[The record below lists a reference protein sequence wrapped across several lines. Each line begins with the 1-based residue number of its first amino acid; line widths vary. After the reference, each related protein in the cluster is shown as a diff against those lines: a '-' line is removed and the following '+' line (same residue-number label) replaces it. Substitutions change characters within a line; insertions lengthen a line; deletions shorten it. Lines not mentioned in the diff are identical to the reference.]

1 VARPHGLAGEVSVQ
15 IATAFPQRF
24 QPGARFLWRR
34 NDETRALILAGAR
47 PHGRR
52 WLLRFEG
59 VGDPEAARALA
70 GGELCVPG
78 EEAFPAPEGFYY
90 SHEVEGW
97 MCLDPDGREL
107 GKVTRLEETAAGP
120 LLAIERPGK
129 KTALVPFVRPIVAEI
144 DRASRRIV
152 LDPPAGLMEL

>member
-1 VARPHGLAGEVSVQ
+1 VSVEPATDFPERFAAGLQLLWRHAGESKPL
-15 IATAFPQRF
+15 T
-24 QPGARFLWRR
+24 L
-34 NDETRALILAGAR
+34 RAAR

-52 WLLRFEG
+52 LLLTFEG
-59 VGDPEAARALA
+59 IGDIAAARELA
-70 GGELCVPG
+70 GGELHVPA
-78 EEAFPAPEGFYY
+78 ERAVPAPEGFYY

-107 GKVTRLEETAAGP
+107 GRVTRLEETAAGP